1 MPKPSSTVFSIY
13 VIFNKLGV
21 HFIVQSYRSAFWER
35 EREREE
41 TMFYSYTPLGT
52 FLNVVMSLGSVFFE
66 NTAPSSD
73 ENVSPQQQARD
84 PRTDTA
90 SQEGE

>member
-1 MPKPSSTVFSIY
+1 
-13 VIFNKLGV
+13 
-21 HFIVQSYRSAFWER
+21 
-35 EREREE
+35 
-41 TMFYSYTPLGT
+41 MFYSYTPLGT